1 MNVTRSLSWKSTGLV
16 TAVAL
21 GFCIGLQPNATY
33 AQTQTGTVQPLEDF
47 QTRDNRDPFSS
58 SGGSGVTPGLY
69 QILHKAIQNNG
80 LSEEELTSNNDK
92 NLNDAAA
99 AFRARQ
105 QSVLQQTQQPGS
117 SSSSPVANP

>member
-1 MNVTRSLSWKSTGLV
+1 MNVTRSRSWKSTGLV

-21 GFCIGLQPNATY
+21 GFCIGLQPNATQ
-33 AQTQTGTVQPLEDF
+33 AQTSTVQPLEDF

-80 LSEEELTSNNDK
+80 VSQEEFTSDNDK

-99 AFRARQ
+99 VFRARQ
-105 QSVLQQTQQPGS
+105 QNMLQQTQQPGS
-117 SSSSPVANP
+117 SSSSPAPNL